1 MTTRG
6 LMGWSSWRKFERNL
20 QEDFAQASAMPPIPQ
35 LAQIFA
41 TCISPIVMTVFVD
54 FLKWQFLHHSTMQ
67 QGRTFLEGGVCHG
80 QNGSQNFRFYKCY
93 DICFYNFCDKHP
105 LIRKNRF

>member
-6 LMGWSSWRKFERNL
+6 LMGWSSWGKFERNL

-41 TCISPIVMTVFVD
+41 TCISPLVMTVFVD
-54 FLKWQFLHHSTMQ
+54 FLKCQLLHHSFTVHMKSETIFFWF
-67 QGRTFLEGGVCHG
+67 TFLV
-80 QNGSQNFRFYKCY
+80 
-93 DICFYNFCDKHP
+93 
-105 LIRKNRF
+105 

>member
-35 LAQIFA
+35 LSQIFA
-41 TCISPIVMTVFVD
+41 TCISPIVMAVFVD
-54 FLKWQFLHHSTMQ
+54 FLKWQLLQHSLT
-67 QGRTFLEGGVCHG
+67 
-80 QNGSQNFRFYKCY
+80 
-93 DICFYNFCDKHP
+93 
-105 LIRKNRF
+105 

>member
-35 LAQIFA
+35 PAQIFA
-41 TCISPIVMTVFVD
+41 TCISPIFMTVFVD
-54 FLKWQFLHHSTMQ
+54 FRIF
-67 QGRTFLEGGVCHG
+67 
-80 QNGSQNFRFYKCY
+80 
-93 DICFYNFCDKHP
+93 
-105 LIRKNRF
+105 

>member
-41 TCISPIVMTVFVD
+41 TCISPIVMIDRICGFSEMPITPPLLGMKSETIF
-54 FLKWQFLHHSTMQ
+54 FWF
-67 QGRTFLEGGVCHG
+67 TFLV
-80 QNGSQNFRFYKCY
+80 
-93 DICFYNFCDKHP
+93 
-105 LIRKNRF
+105 